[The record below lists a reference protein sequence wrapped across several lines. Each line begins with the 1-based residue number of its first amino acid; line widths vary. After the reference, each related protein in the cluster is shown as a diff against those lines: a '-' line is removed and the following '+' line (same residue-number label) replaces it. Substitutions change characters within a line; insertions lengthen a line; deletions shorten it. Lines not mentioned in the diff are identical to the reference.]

1 MAEPLT
7 SLTDYVI
14 ALEALLF
21 TLLLWQRGKTG
32 WLWGAAFASVS
43 IAALLG
49 GTHHGFNPVLSY
61 RQQLWLW
68 QGMQLALAGASFWIV
83 VAVAWECQ
91 RSLHFWQMLL
101 LAFLKLLIMVV
112 LGYLTLNFA
121 LSVVDYLLALG
132 LVLLVDS
139 RRFRPQTTARLTW
152 IGLGVGGSSVA
163 ALVLLGSWPA
173 TLNLSPAVGY
183 HLIQIGALYCLYRG
197 VSSCVR

>member
-14 ALEALLF
+14 ALETLF
-21 TLLLWQRGKTG
+21 FTFLLWQQGKTG

-49 GTHHGFNPVLSY
+49 GTHHGFSPVLSY
-61 RQQLWLW
+61 RQQIWLW

-83 VAVAWECQ
+83 VAVAWECP
-91 RSLHFWQMLL
+91 RSPHFWQLLL
-101 LAFLKLLIMVV
+101 LAGLKLLIVV
-112 LGYLTLNFA
+112 GLGYLTLNFA
-121 LSVVDYLLALG
+121 VSVVDYLSALG
-132 LVLLVDS
+132 MVLLVDS
-139 RRFRPQTTARLTW
+139 RRSQQQTVARLTW
-152 IGLGVGGSSVA
+152 MGIGLGGSVVA
-163 ALVLLGSWPA
+163 ILALLFSWPA
-173 TLNLSPAVGY
+173 TISLSPAVGY